1 MAQEQGLAR
10 EQAQARLARGRRRAG
25 GTRVWQSALSSTSW
39 SSACRMT
46 PSKTMV
52 QLRATTAHHGSR
64 CVQLLLLVRSAV
76 VTSLANPHVSLALLF
91 SSILQV
97 YDGRKPST
105 TVTRL
110 DPGTSYK
117 FRVVP
122 VNGDGVRGAPGPPTV
137 VTTALETPPAPRLA
151 APLTVKG

>member
-1 MAQEQGLAR
+1 MAQGQGLVR
-10 EQAQARLARGRRRAG
+10 EQVQERLARGRRRAA
-25 GTRVWQSALSSTSW
+25 GTRAWQSALSNTSW

-52 QLRATTAHHGSR
+52 QLLATTAHHGSR
-64 CVQLLLLVRSAV
+64 CVQLLFLVRSAV
-76 VTSLANPHVSLALLF
+76 ATSLANPHLSLVF